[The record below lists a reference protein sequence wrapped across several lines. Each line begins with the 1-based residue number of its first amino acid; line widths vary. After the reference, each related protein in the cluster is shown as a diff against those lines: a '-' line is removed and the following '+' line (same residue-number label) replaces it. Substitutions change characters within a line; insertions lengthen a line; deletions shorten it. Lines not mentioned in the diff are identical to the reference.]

1 MTAMTVI
8 LMMKTAL
15 QTVSEEMASHR
26 WAKIGIDET
35 TDVEDKTT
43 PRSVLRLLQQL
54 IATGDSLNCTFKS
67 L

>member
-15 QTVSEEMASHR
+15 QTVSEEKASHR
-26 WAKIGIDET
+26 WPKIGTSET

-43 PRSVLRLLQQL
+43 PRSVPQRLQQL
-54 IATGDSLNCTFKS
+54 IATGDSLNCIFKS